1 MGPKIINIKDR
12 LKNKDPNKSKED
24 VMAELI
30 TELAKQIYDLTISQH
45 RLAKVIKNQNVR
57 IDSLS
62 KAVGDVEDQFAE
74 KEIYIGEYSIPDID
88 LKEERT

>member
-1 MGPKIINIKDR
+1 MDPKIINIKDR
-12 LKNKDPNKSKED
+12 LKNKDPNKTKED

-30 TELAKQIYDLTISQH
+30 NELAKQIYDLTISQH

-62 KAVGDVEDQFAE
+62 KAVGDVEYQFAD
-74 KEIYIGEYSIPDID
+74 KGIYIGEYFMPYID
-88 LKEERT
+88 LKEE

>member
-1 MGPKIINIKDR
+1 MDPKIINIKDR
-12 LKNKDPNKSKED
+12 LKNKDPNKTKED

-30 TELAKQIYDLTISQH
+30 NELAKQIYDLTISQH

-62 KAVGDVEDQFAE
+62 KAAGDVEDQFAD
-74 KEIYIGEYSIPDID
+74 KGIYIGEYFMPYID
-88 LKEERT
+88 LKEERI